1 MICCFDLKS
10 LTWKHHRWLLKDF
23 GIHWTKFGIE
33 MRNQGRPF
41 VRVYPP
47 AKRLIAFWGRK
58 PTGRPNNSFSP
69 LCLLA
74 TFTVVAY
81 LNGSKVMTSLEMR
94 QSELPPSG
102 NEQPPPPPPTTVDH
116 QQTSF
121 AFETAHHSGSKD
133 FGVQRLGLLI
143 SRFMDRQR
151 ENLLGPRPSTRFGNK
166 HTIQRRNCRVSNLEF
181 HKRHLINSKIT
192 LFSARVPLSTGVLR
206 LQGLKTWVS
215 SPDTQKQ
222 RGWLAGWMA
231 GWLIC

>member
-1 MICCFDLKS
+1 MICCLTSKLLRGNITDDFLKISEYIGPNLVLKWEIRDALLSGCTPLLNDLS
-10 LTWKHHRWLLKDF
+10 LSGGESQLAGQIIHFRLFVCWPRLRSSLILMGQRLWPALRWDSPNF
-23 GIHWTKFGIE
+23 
-33 MRNQGRPF
+33 R
-41 VRVYPP
+41 RVE
-47 AKRLIAFWGRK
+47 
-58 PTGRPNNSFSP
+58 
-69 LCLLA
+69 
-74 TFTVVAY
+74 
-81 LNGSKVMTSLEMR
+81 TSTH
-94 QSELPPSG
+94 
-102 NEQPPPPPPTTVDH
+102 PPPPPTTVDH

-222 RGWLAGWMA
+222 RG
-231 GWLIC
+231 